1 MLCRTPMKNPKGGTD
16 MKKLSRLLPLVILL
30 LVVAYFLLPAQNHNA
45 APVSQ
50 TAVPEQIELLTAEA
64 PAENAEPEEALPL
77 ETAAASEEPAS
88 GDEPAEEELLPEN
101 GSYTS
106 KEDVALYIHQYGRL
120 PANFVTKAEA
130 KKTGWTG
137 GGLEKYLPGK
147 CIGGDRFGNR
157 EGHLPSA
164 EGRTWT
170 ECDINTLGKKSRGS
184 ERIVFSNDG
193 LIYYTDDHYDSFTQ
207 LYG

>member
-1 MLCRTPMKNPKGGTD
+1 

-30 LVVAYFLLPAQNHNA
+30 LVVAYFLLPAQNHNV